1 MKTTIKV
8 SFELAGLLPR
18 DGFALHSNDI
28 VKSEADNLCQ
38 ELTRLAKAN
47 SEDIIW
53 QGDYPS
59 FPRDLSGY
67 NAYVLNELA
76 PSTLDLLAEA
86 IAPALN
92 TLQIKVKN
100 VTKNLAKRNSTS
112 SKLARADSTW
122 KFELQSRGSS
132 ICLPV
137 SPPPGGHICQ
147 QSVFYSSSE
156 TNPRALIWH
165 IQSNDDVFDYA
176 IHCTVHFQVEKA
188 KPVIK
193 HWSKEE
199 ITHEN
204 GTQNHEQ
211 CIANA
216 NSLYDF
222 YDKEL
227 KSFPLFWSLIDFDK
241 MKLARIF
248 VFFCESLR
256 IQSNLGTKEIVE
268 FLGERLSARWT
279 KKHVSFPS
287 DLDARIEPVS
297 NALLAAFDELDGKDH
312 LIGPAFELFASGA
325 LASRR
330 PQHMTKI
337 VEDRSLQL
345 RSTDSVTDEPEPD
358 SGAYFFWGEF
368 ALLAASRGFQTE
380 RWKAILPIL
389 LRSNRMFALCYG
401 DPQNGVVPSNRKF
414 VDYTSEAFTRLRP
427 AVAREIQRKSSM
439 SLSEL
444 EVEATATA
452 EFAFPG
458 EWAT

>member
-8 SFELAGLLPR
+8 FFELAGLLPR
-18 DGFALHSNDI
+18 DRFALHSNDI
-28 VKSEADNLCQ
+28 VKNEADTLGQ
-38 ELTRLAKAN
+38 ELTSLAKVT
-47 SEDIIW
+47 SEEIIW

-59 FPRDLSGY
+59 FPRDLSDY
-67 NAYVLNELA
+67 HAYVLNELA
-76 PSTLDLLAEA
+76 PSTLDSLAEA

-92 TLQIKVKN
+92 GLQIKVKN
-100 VTKNLAKRNSTS
+100 ATQHLAKAISTS
-112 SKLARADSTW
+112 SKSPRVDSTW
-122 KFELQSRGSS
+122 KYELKSRGRA
-132 ICLPV
+132 ICKPV
-137 SPPPGGHICQ
+137 SPPPGGHICEL
-147 QSVFYSSSE
+147 SVFYSSSDANSQE
-156 TNPRALIWH
+156 LNWH
-165 IQSNDDVFDYA
+165 IQSNGDVFDYA
-176 IHCTVHFQVEKA
+176 VHCSVHFQVEKVKA
-188 KPVIK
+188 VIK

-204 GTQNHEQ
+204 GIQNHDQ

-216 NSLYDF
+216 NSLHDF

-241 MKLARIF
+241 MKLAKIF

-256 IQSNLGTKEIVE
+256 IQSTLGTKEIFE
-268 FLGERLSARWT
+268 FLEERLSARWT

-287 DLDARIEPVS
+287 ASDASLERLS
-297 NALLAAFDELDGKDH
+297 TALLAAFDELAGKDN

-325 LASRR
+325 LTSKRA
-330 PQHMTKI
+330 QHMTKI
-337 VEDRSLQL
+337 VEDSSLQL

-358 SGAYFFWGEF
+358 SGAHFFWGEF

-380 RWKAILPIL
+380 RWKAILPFL
-389 LRSNRMFALCYG
+389 LRSNRIFALCYG
-401 DPQNGVVPSNRKF
+401 DPQKGVIPSNRKF
-414 VDYTSEAFTRLRP
+414 VDYTSGPFTKLRP
-427 AVAREIQRKSSM
+427 KVVPETQRKSSM